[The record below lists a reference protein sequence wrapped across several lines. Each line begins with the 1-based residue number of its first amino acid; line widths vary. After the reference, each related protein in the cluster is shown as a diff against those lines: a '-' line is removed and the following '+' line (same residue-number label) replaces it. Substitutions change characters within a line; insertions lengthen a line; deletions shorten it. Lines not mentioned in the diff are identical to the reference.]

1 MWTVREAK
9 VKLAEI
15 LKRAS
20 KGEPQIIGVLAP
32 CVIMS
37 MTEFND
43 LTKRANTPHLGQWL
57 VENFPRGT
65 EFEAPS
71 RSENRHDPFV
81 SIGLSEGETI

>member
-1 MWTVREAK
+1 
-9 VKLAEI
+9 
-15 LKRAS
+15 
-20 KGEPQIIGVLAP
+20 
-32 CVIMS
+32 MS